1 MTAAVMKA
9 GAAVS
14 ALLFAAVLVIVTV
27 ISGEEIRGCAVTAP
41 MGQGTLGPD
50 TSQPATLAGYDSK
63 QLDIARAIVAI
74 GEKRQIPE
82 SGILAALMAASTE
95 SGLKNYANSGV
106 PESLS
111 YPHDAVGSD
120 HDSVG
125 PFQLRAS
132 IWADQVGGMAGLMDP
147 QRQIGWFYDQL
158 ISVSGWQTRDPAD
171 LAQAV
176 ERSAYP
182 DAYATKREA
191 AHALHRA
198 FRGATPPAAVSTAG
212 AGPLCGTDPATGFAG
227 AGSGGASS
235 DFGARVLAEGM
246 RGLGLPYVWG
256 GGDGAGPTG
265 GGFDCSGLTLFAVA
279 QASEGRIVLGHY
291 TGDQQRD
298 PRGTP
303 VALEQMQPGDLIYF
317 TSDGDG
323 DSHHT
328 GIYAGRDPATG
339 EPQLLNAP
347 TFGIPVQVQPL
358 SDFASDRMDVR
369 RFGAQQQD
377 SRP

>member
-1 MTAAVMKA
+1 MTASVMKSVS
-9 GAAVS
+9 AAS
-14 ALLFAAVLVIVTV
+14 ALLLTAVMLIVIVV
-27 ISGEEIRGCAVTAP
+27 SGQEVPGCAVPAP
-41 MGQGTLGPD
+41 MGQGT
-50 TSQPATLAGYDSK
+50 TSGTDGARDPVSLAGYDSK
-63 QLDIARAIVAI
+63 QLELARQIVAV
-74 GEKRQIPE
+74 GEQRQIPE

-106 PESLS
+106 PDSLS

-125 PFQLRAS
+125 PFQLRVS
-132 IWADQVGGMAGLMDP
+132 IWSGQLGGMAQLMNP
-147 QRQIGWFYDQL
+147 LRQIGWFYDQL
-158 ISVSGWQTRDPAD
+158 LAVEGWQTRDPAD

-191 AHALHRA
+191 AHALHRE
-198 FRGATPPAAVSTAG
+198 FRGAAART
-212 AGPLCGTDPATGFAG
+212 PATPGVLCELGPASG
-227 AGSGGASS
+227 VDGPQNGSGGS
-235 DFGARVLAEGM
+235 DFGKRVLAAGM
-246 RGLGLPYVWG
+246 RGIGLPYVWG
-256 GGDGAGPTG
+256 GGDATGPTG

-279 QASEGRIVLGHY
+279 QASEGQIVLGHY

-298 PRGTP
+298 SRGAP
-303 VALEQMQPGDLIYF
+303 VALDRMQPGDLIYF
-317 TSDGDG
+317 TSPGEA

-328 GIYAGRDPATG
+328 GIYAGLDPATG